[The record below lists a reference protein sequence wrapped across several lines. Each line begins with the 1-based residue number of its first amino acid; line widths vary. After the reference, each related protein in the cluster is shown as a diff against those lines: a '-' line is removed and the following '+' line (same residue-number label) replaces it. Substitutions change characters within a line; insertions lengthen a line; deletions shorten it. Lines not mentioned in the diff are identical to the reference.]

1 VFLIVGLGNPGSK
14 YRKTRHNV
22 GFRIVDLLAEQ
33 CGSPDWKRLGQSLVI
48 ATQLDGRKVILAK
61 PQTFMNL
68 SGRAMRELLD
78 FYPVE
83 LAQVLVVYD
92 EIALPLG
99 KIRIRA
105 AGSSGGQKGMESII
119 RIIGSEEIP
128 RLRIGVAQE
137 EGPND
142 FSDFLLSDFEKSEEG
157 VLEEVLERSTRVVGA
172 LLEEGFERV
181 MSIYN

>member
-14 YRKTRHNV
+14 YRRTRHNV

-33 CGSPDWKRLGQSLVI
+33 CGSPDWRRLGQSLVI
-48 ATQLDGRKVILAK
+48 ATQLDGRKVVLAK

-99 KIRIRA
+99 KIRIRT

-137 EGPND
+137 EAPDD
-142 FSDFLLSDFEKSEEG
+142 FSDFLLSDFEKPEES
-157 VLEEVLERSTRVVGA
+157 VLEEVLERSTRAVGA
-172 LLEEGFERV
+172 LLQEGFERV
-181 MSIYN
+181 MSIHN